1 MSFFNPLPHIET
13 QKQFMDV
20 LETWVTPPKILA
32 PEEEGRGRPLEV
44 KSYIIEK
51 NGSLDSSFALEGMV
65 GEIKDTGVETIKILR
80 LLRASSPTDPA
91 VEPVRVE
98 FYLDMSDE
106 RFLVLHTN
114 FESELVSR
122 TVRDLVGSSRFQLD
136 SAWLPTTMLKD
147 ISSRPGNRR
156 EGYRIG
162 YTDYFVTAS
171 PDELVSE
178 NDMSVEA
185 KGGISKLLYSIAE
198 KNEELR
204 RTLGYD
210 WVSISRGNAKRGVLE
225 DLGYN
230 GRFALRKGRSVGD
243 HVILVDNVKESYRS
257 NVEDVETHRLDAYKK
272 DGYSTVRGAPFEF
285 QFSRDIKDWRPYLAR
300 LFDSKEP
307 FRVWGL
313 TSKVREGYYRV
324 LGVDMHT
331 GNPLDIEISDHLFR
345 VYLPKYSCGNVVMRL
360 FANLQRFFDATMT
373 CNQISAKPIA
383 S

>member
-1 MSFFNPLPHIET
+1 MNPIPRVES
-13 QKQFMDV
+13 QKQFVDV
-20 LETWVTPPKILA
+20 LETWVTPPKILE
-32 PEEEGRGRPLEV
+32 PEEEGRGRPLEL

-51 NGSLDSSFALEGMV
+51 NGSLDRSFALEGMV
-65 GEIKDTGVETIKILR
+65 GEIKDTGIESLKILS
-80 LLRASSPTDPA
+80 LLRATPSTDPSA
-91 VEPVRVE
+91 EPVRVE
-98 FYLDMSDE
+98 FYLDMSHE

-114 FESELVSR
+114 FESELVR
-122 TVRDLVGSSRFQLD
+122 MTVRDLVGSSRFELD
-136 SAWLPTTMLKD
+136 SAWLPTTMLNE
-147 ISSRPGNRR
+147 ISSRPGNKR

-162 YTDYFVTAS
+162 YTDYFATAS

-185 KGGISKLLYSIAE
+185 KGGISKQLYRMAE
-198 KNEELR
+198 KDEELK

-210 WVSISRGNAKRGVLE
+210 WVSISRGNVKHGVLE

-243 HVILVDNVKESYRS
+243 HMILVDLVKEDYKERVKE
-257 NVEDVETHRLDAYKK
+257 VEDHRLDAYKQ
-272 DGYSTVRGAPFEF
+272 DGYSTMRGAPFEF
-285 QFSRDIKDWRPYLAR
+285 EFTRDIEDWQPYLTR

-307 FRVWGL
+307 FRIWGV

-331 GNPLDIEISDHLFR
+331 GHPLDIEIADHLFR

-360 FANLQRFFDATMT
+360 FVNLQRFFDATIT
-373 CNQISAKPIA
+373 CNQIGVKPIA